1 MLPLNQDNFSGSRGP
16 RRGFLVCAVIL
27 AVGCRRSNM
36 RRTRVS
42 AKELVSLGVSE
53 SEATLIMRNAG
64 YTCRTV
70 ESGEFYI
77 HKKDSRGVVHNQ
89 LYDNLTFIE
98 CILDETRGL
107 VRSRTTVALV
117 LDSARCVVEIIG
129 RWEATGT

>member
-1 MLPLNQDNFSGSRGP
+1 MP
-16 RRGFLVCAVIL
+16 
-27 AVGCRRSNM
+27 
-36 RRTRVS
+36 
-42 AKELVSLGVSE
+42 AKELVPLGASE
-53 SEATLIMRNAG
+53 SEATLIMRNVG

-77 HKKDSRGVVHNQ
+77 HKKDSRGVVHNE

-117 LDSARCVVEIIG
+117 LDSARCVVEIMG